1 MQVPAKHIQVI
12 VHLEDDHKAEDWD
25 PDGLKSSMLIWALII
40 FISLMK
46 DQQFLS
52 AGDSWSVYKLSLR
65 NETKKS
71 KC

>member
-1 MQVPAKHIQVI
+1 MQVPAEHVQVI
-12 VHLEDDHKAEDWD
+12 VHLENTTSQRSEV
-25 PDGLKSSMLIWALII
+25 LKSSVLIWALVI

-52 AGDSWSVYKLSLR
+52 AGDSWSGYKLSLR